1 MQVDLKPLVPP
12 TIQKGFE
19 ATRRRLVEALQQVSF
34 VKICVV
40 TFPESTVRAGQH
52 FQGEAVEVFPG
63 RTHAQP
69 RTCFFSRFGRGFGS
83 SQILGSFSLIDCPFD
98 VAHST
103 AIPQIGDI
111 LIGSLSPAKKGKIPF
126 ELRGWSNNAKP
137 LLELARVLQFGTRMG
152 EHELKNLLKQPASAS
167 ANMYLR
173 LNQNMPEA
181 HKAAARKSVE
191 AQDDLWCLARM
202 VCFGKLEED
211 KTLKIS
217 RPYVELVD
225 ALVIKYGDEEM
236 LEAWTKLRPQE
247 YSPEPE
253 NYGGYGA
260 PVFSYTPPAPE
271 YAHPAYAYAPAP
283 AYAPPSA
290 PSYAPPSASAHA
302 PAPFSSTPT
311 YPSSPPDSPKS
322 PAYAPSSPDP
332 LIEDTQPKRI
342 PAMSLYE
349 DL

>member
-1 MQVDLKPLVPP
+1 MQVDLKPLVAP

-19 ATRRRLVEALQQVSF
+19 STRRRLVEALQQVSF
-34 VKICVV
+34 VRICVV

-52 FQGEAVEVFPG
+52 FQGEAIEVFPG
-63 RTHAQP
+63 KSHGHP

-103 AIPQIGDI
+103 AIPQVGDI
-111 LIGSLSPAKKGKIPF
+111 LIGSLSQAKKGKIPF

-137 LLELARVLQFGTRMG
+137 LLELARVLQYGTRMG
-152 EHELKNLLKQPASAS
+152 EAELKNLLKQPASAS

-173 LNQNMPEA
+173 LNPQMPEA
-181 HKAAARKSVE
+181 QKVAARKSVD

-217 RPYVELVD
+217 KPYVELVD
-225 ALVIKYGDEEM
+225 GLVIKYGDEEM
-236 LEAWTKLRPQE
+236 LEAWSKIRPQE
-247 YSPEPE
+247 YTPEYTPE
-253 NYGGYGA
+253 AYPAYGGYGVTPGYA
-260 PVFSYTPPAPE
+260 PVYSFAPT
-271 YAHPAYAYAPAP
+271 APNAFP
-283 AYAPPSA
+283 
-290 PSYAPPSASAHA
+290 
-302 PAPFSSTPT
+302 STPT
-311 YPSSPPDSPKS
+311 YPSSPPESPKYVPSS
-322 PAYAPSSPDP
+322 PVYAPSSPPQSPKDE
-332 LIEDTQPKRI
+332 LIEDTKPKSSRI
-342 PAMSLYE
+342 APASSLYD